1 VLIAYTTLPM
11 IPTSDCQP
19 WGLILFA
26 LHILFYF
33 FLFPHFPV
41 LLTMLYTALQWGYF
55 LIKLKWTLYQ
65 YIGNHLMHQQYLHI
79 LHIYILTVSFPF
91 ITSDCLTNCSNIPCI
106 QKCPSFIFFNNC
118 QKLTDFN
125 DFWYVKSWQN
135 LAWTPNIL
143 HICLPHLSNVATLP
157 WEIKKVVFQQY
168 YSYTSD
174 YLHYLRRKQ
183 IATIVQCLAG
193 YLLLFRA
200 SYYLHSLS
208 TASVMV

>member
-1 VLIAYTTLPM
+1 M

-157 WEIKKVVFQQY
+157 WEIKSRFSTVLFIYFRLFTLSQKKTN
-168 YSYTSD
+168 SNHCTMLSW
-174 YLHYLRRKQ
+174 LL
-183 IATIVQCLAG
+183 TIVSCF
-193 YLLLFRA
+193 LLSA
-200 SYYLHSLS
+200 
-208 TASVMV
+208 